1 MADRV
6 AVITGAGS
14 GIGRASALALMAGGW
29 SVALA
34 GRRKEALEET
44 AGMATGGH
52 SLVVPTDVTDPG
64 QVEALYGAIR

>member
-14 GIGRASALALMAGGW
+14 GIGRASALALLKDGW

-44 AGMATGGH
+44 ARMATGGH
-52 SLVVPTDVTDPG
+52 RWRCRPT
-64 QVEALYGAIR
+64 